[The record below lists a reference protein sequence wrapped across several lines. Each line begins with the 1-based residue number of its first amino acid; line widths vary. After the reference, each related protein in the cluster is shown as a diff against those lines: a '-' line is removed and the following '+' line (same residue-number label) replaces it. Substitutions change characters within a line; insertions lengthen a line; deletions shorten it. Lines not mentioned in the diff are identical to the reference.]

1 MCYNENKGGYVVK
14 KNGCTCSDNENK
26 GGYVVKKNG
35 CTWSDNCFN
44 THYGMMGTSMMI
56 VEMKKLLRYFS
67 YKGSLIKTK

>member
-35 CTWSDNCFN
+35 CTCI
-44 THYGMMGTSMMI
+44 T
-56 VEMKKLLRYFS
+56 MKTRVVMW
-67 YKGSLIKTK
+67 

>member
-14 KNGCTCSDNENK
+14 KNGCTC
-26 GGYVVKKNG
+26 
-35 CTWSDNCFN
+35 SDNCFN